1 MFFCKKLYNINWST
15 DNIVQ
20 EVILYYF
27 IGLVISRIG
36 SLLLE
41 PLFKKIC
48 KNSVSSYKDYIDA
61 SQEDTKIELLS
72 EVNNTFRTMISLG
85 FVSLMT
91 DIVMRF
97 SPRTNFISHYY
108 TIALAILFIALF
120 SASYIKQTKMVSQRV
135 NRAIEKKDEKNSQE
149 ATSTI
154 IMHP

>member
-1 MFFCKKLYNINWST
+1 
-15 DNIVQ
+15 
-20 EVILYYF
+20 
-27 IGLVISRIG
+27 
-36 SLLLE
+36 
-41 PLFKKIC
+41 
-48 KNSVSSYKDYIDA
+48 
-61 SQEDTKIELLS
+61 
-72 EVNNTFRTMISLG
+72 MISLG